1 MAQRP
6 SKQLNVSE
14 LDFDQIKSNLKE
26 FLRSQ
31 DNLQDY
37 DFEGSALSTLLDVMA
52 YVTHYNAVNAN
63 IGINETFLETAQSR
77 GSVVGHARQLSYT
90 PKSAT
95 GAVGAINVQI
105 ENPSGEEVILDTDHK
120 FTSTIDGETY
130 TFYPTQTYTT
140 TTTAFTTVQIR
151 QGDRR
156 TTEYIF
162 DVDTSERFLI
172 PEVNV
177 DTSTLEVRV
186 YDSIGSTDYST
197 FVPVKNINE
206 VTSESKVY
214 YLSEGWDGRY
224 DIRFGDGVLGQSLVN
239 GNRVEIRYLVTDG
252 SDGNNAARFSS
263 INSITNTKVIDGVP
277 TNFTYGIQSITTSSV
292 ATGGTGKESIRSI
305 KYNAPLTFLA
315 QNRAV
320 TPDDY
325 RAIIFENFSNAN
337 SVVVWGGEDN
347 DPPEYG
353 KAFVSIIPK
362 VGETLSTSE
371 RDQIINQILR
381 PKCVVS
387 VTPELVDPE
396 YTYVALEVFYKRNS
410 SESTRSFGEIT
421 TLVQNA
427 ITDYNNTQLRK
438 FDGVLRY
445 SALLGAIDTA
455 EKSIVNS
462 TVRVYMKKRFVP
474 VVNESRRYELNFS
487 SRIYDT
493 QSTESVI
500 YRSSIFTF
508 NGEQCRFQDYLNSDN
523 QRRIRIVRGSGVN
536 QITVANDV
544 GFVDALGGKIVLTN
558 FNPSAF
564 NGAYIELTVIPN
576 SNDIA
581 PKRNNIVAI
590 DSADVIVSG
599 ASDTISTGS
608 ASGGLSY
615 DSIPRHA

>member
-6 SKQLNVSE
+6 TKQLNVSE
-14 LDFDQIKSNLKE
+14 LDFDQIKSNLKD

-31 DNLQDY
+31 DTLQDY
-37 DFEGSALSTLLDVMA
+37 DFEGSALSTLIDVMS

-63 IGINETFLETAQSR
+63 IGINETFLETAQAR

-95 GAVGAINVQI
+95 GAVANINITVN
-105 ENPSGEEVILDTDHK
+105 NPSSQTLTLNKGHRFRSVIDNVTYVFVTTESHETTNAFFGDVNIKQGEEK
-120 FTSTIDGETY
+120 
-130 TFYPTQTYTT
+130 
-140 TTTAFTTVQIR
+140 TV
-151 QGDRR
+151 
-156 TTEYIF
+156 EYIF
-162 DVDTSERFLI
+162 DVDTSERFVI
-172 PEVNV
+172 PDLNI
-177 DTSTLEVRV
+177 DTTTLDVRV
-186 YDSIGSTDYST
+186 YDSVGSSSYTS
-197 FVPVKNINE
+197 FVPVKNINN
-206 VTSESKVY
+206 VTATSSVY
-214 YLSEGWDGRY
+214 YLSESFDGRY
-224 DIRFGDGVLGQSLVN
+224 EIKFGDGVLGAALVN
-239 GNRVEIRYLVTDG
+239 GNLVEINYLVTSGPDANG
-252 SDGNNAARFSS
+252 AARFSMTDT
-263 INSITNTKVIDGVP
+263 IEGNSNVGVTTNQVASGGV
-277 TNFTYGIQSITTSSV
+277 S
-292 ATGGTGKESIRSI
+292 KESIRSI

-320 TPDDY
+320 TPDDF

-347 DPPEYG
+347 DPPQYG

-410 SESTRSFGEIT
+410 AESTRSFGEIT

-427 ITDYNNTQLRK
+427 ITNYNDLQLRK

-462 TVRVYMKKRFVP
+462 SVRVYMKKRFVP
-474 VVNESRRYELNFS
+474 VINQFRRYELNFS
-487 SRIYDT
+487 SPIYDT

-508 NGEQCRFQDYLNSDN
+508 NGEQCRFQDYLNSDGE
-523 QRRIRIVRGSGVN
+523 RRIRIVRGSGVN
-536 QITVANDV
+536 QITIANDV
-544 GFVDALGGKIVLTN
+544 GFVDALAGKIVLTN
-558 FNPSAF
+558 FNVSAF
-564 NGAYIELTVIPN
+564 TGAYIELTVIPN

-581 PKRNNIVAI
+581 PKRNNIVSI
-590 DSADVIVSG
+590 DSTDVIVSG
-599 ASDTISTGS
+599 ASDPISTGS
-608 ASGGLSY
+608 AAGGLNY